1 MIETLIARIS
11 RLPQTV
17 TCRTWSENADED
29 EPVDCRTECGSEGR
43 ADEQLQI
50 QHQRRGFIGS
60 AHRAGTERCL
70 GPQTRTSSGMSRK
83 THATR
88 SAESSSLMSP
98 RGSVLVGMRGAAG
111 LELVLNECQ
120 PDFVASSPILL
131 LSEPGSFLDQLGIRH
146 SSPDILHRKTSRIVR
161 FGVDTNYLAINRRRP
176 AARDVGWSLGDL
188 SVDAVQV
195 AATSPI

>member
-1 MIETLIARIS
+1 VIETLIARIS

-70 GPQTRTSSGMSRK
+70 GPQTRTSSGMSPEDTRDQISRK
-83 THATR
+83 FIVDVSSPFRAR
-88 SAESSSLMSP
+88 RNAWRRDSSSS
-98 RGSVLVGMRGAAG
+98 
-111 LELVLNECQ
+111 
-120 PDFVASSPILL
+120 
-131 LSEPGSFLDQLGIRH
+131 
-146 SSPDILHRKTSRIVR
+146 
-161 FGVDTNYLAINRRRP
+161 
-176 AARDVGWSLGDL
+176 
-188 SVDAVQV
+188 
-195 AATSPI
+195 